1 VTWAPRLP
9 LSPSPAINPAT
20 GRGRCVAS
28 VGGARP
34 AGLPFLDGDGA
45 GRRACG
51 RAEPSRGFARCVVRW
66 RARALQ
72 GFHCSCPLRN
82 QERIWEGGQWAP
94 PPTPLVPASPSAYLH
109 RAIRVDAGMPDA
121 WTCCRT
127 RRVERRNRFLAD
139 RAVLPRREEWRRTTS
154 ATSPVLKSF
163 FFRLLYITSRS

>member
-1 VTWAPRLP
+1 MGAA
-9 LSPSPAINPAT
+9 PSPVALAGNKPGNREGALRCQRRRREAGGFAVP
-20 GRGRCVAS
+20 GRGRR
-28 VGGARP
+28 G
-34 AGLPFLDGDGA
+34 
-45 GRRACG
+45 ACG
-51 RAEPSRGFARCVVRW
+51 RPSPSRGFARCVVRW
-66 RARALQ
+66 RRARALQ
-72 GFHCSCPLRN
+72 GLHCSCPLRN

-94 PPTPLVPASPSAYLH
+94 PPPLVPASPSAYLH

-127 RRVERRNRFLAD
+127 RRVERRNRLLAD